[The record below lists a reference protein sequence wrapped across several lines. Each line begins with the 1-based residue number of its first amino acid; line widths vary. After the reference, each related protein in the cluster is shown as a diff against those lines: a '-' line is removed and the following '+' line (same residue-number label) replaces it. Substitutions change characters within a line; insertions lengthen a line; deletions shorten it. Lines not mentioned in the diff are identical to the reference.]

1 MRLVR
6 SVAVIAFIFSVS
18 AAAPAQNRGEGRIFG
33 TVKDA
38 GGQPVEGAQ
47 IKAVKEG
54 QTGTLTAKT
63 NKKGEWSIAGMAG
76 GMWNVDV
83 SKEGFETKSV
93 SVPVSEMDRTPAMN
107 ITLAKAAPKDPNIEI
122 RAVVQQADAVFDAA
136 GQAPADQ
143 RAQKYAESRKMYEDL
158 LVKYP
163 DAWQLELRIAR
174 NLVSENQVDQAIT
187 HLQNALA
194 KDPANNEI
202 KLLIASELMELKRND
217 EAQKLIA
224 TIDMAQVKDP
234 VVFLNAG
241 ITLINQGK
249 AAEAKAI
256 FDQVVQH
263 FPNEPEGYYYRGRA
277 YLAINSFPE
286 AKADLQKFI
295 SLAKPDAPGVAEARK
310 ILEQLK

>member
-63 NKKGEWSIAGMAG
+63 KKGEWSIAGMAG

-143 RAQKYAESRKMYEDL
+143 RAQKYAESRKLYEDL

-277 YLAINSFPE
+277 YLAMNSFPE